1 MLKRALLA
9 ACLAAA
15 FAACGSS
22 YAAYDPYD
30 LQQQATSTHTANR
43 STYGGATEYA
53 LESDRV
59 YVGEAVSV
67 QSDSGRSRS
76 RGGRSDRETASAPAR
91 PASPAPP
98 QQAAPVASD
107 APVLASNGDV
117 PPLERDAERRLPL
130 LIYTGNITLA
140 IYDVEATKEAAI
152 ATVEE
157 FGGYASQRTANSVVL
172 RVPAEHFRAALDALA
187 EHGDVL
193 QVTWSAADVGDE
205 FHDLEVRLRNAQNM
219 RDRLEDLLLRVET
232 VSDALAI
239 ERELERI
246 TLEIER
252 IEGQR
257 RQMID
262 RIAFATIHVH
272 FSVLPQSAVPGEEY
286 RLPFQWLNQIG
297 VERLLNL

>member
-1 MLKRALLA
+1 MITRALLA
-9 ACLAAA
+9 ACLAAVL
-15 FAACGSS
+15 AACGSS

-30 LQQQATSTHTANR
+30 LQQQSASTRTVTTAA
-43 STYGGATEYA
+43 YGGATNDVA
-53 LESDRV
+53 SI
-59 YVGEAVSV
+59 GEAVTLESY
-67 QSDSGRSRS
+67 SDRS
-76 RGGRSDRETASAPAR
+76 RGGRAQRSSASASAP
-91 PASPAPP
+91 PPAPSPMP
-98 QQAAPVASD
+98 QEAPAPVATE
-107 APVLASNGDV
+107 APLVATNGDV

-130 LIYTGNITLA
+130 LIYTGNLTLA

-152 ATVEE
+152 ATIEE
-157 FGGYASQRTANSVVL
+157 FGGYASQRTANTVVL
-172 RVPAEHFRAALDALA
+172 RVPAEHFRAALDALE

-262 RIAFATIHVH
+262 RIAFATIHVN

-286 RLPFQWLNQIG
+286 RLPFHWLNQIG